1 MVQYVQKKTCVQIKY
16 KFRSF
21 IDIFFN
27 SESKE
32 EKKKQP
38 NENETNDK
46 KAGENLIGKENVEIG
61 SVKFAIVWQ
70 YFKSCSIVLSL
81 LFMIFSLIGSL
92 INVYRNIFI
101 STWTDVETPTNSSNT
116 TSTRYSDIGIYAG
129 TGLLQC
135 NYDKYII

>member
-1 MVQYVQKKTCVQIKY
+1 L
-16 KFRSF
+16 
-21 IDIFFN
+21 FN

-32 EKKKQP
+32 EKKKQS

-46 KAGENLIGKENVEIG
+46 KAGETLIGKENVEIG

-81 LFMIFSLIGSL
+81 LFMIFSLIGSV

-101 STWTDVETPTNSSNT
+101 STWTDVETPTNNSNT

-129 TGLLQC
+129 VGILQC
-135 NYDKYII
+135 NYDK